1 MDRDLKSIFYAF
13 IIIGSFFRG
22 HGTINELL
30 VSVTATKSKI
40 SDSNH
45 SPRITTSDIISK
57 KNYFVLGGVGGGSV
71 LLESDG
77 GLCFRVVGVLLS
89 KIEIVF

>member
-13 IIIGSFFRG
+13 IITWSFFRG

-40 SDSNH
+40 CDSNH
-45 SPRITTSDIISK
+45 SPRITTSDIRSK
-57 KNYFVLGGVGGGSV
+57 KNYFVLEGVGGGSV
-71 LLESDG
+71 LLESDW
-77 GLCFRVVGVLLS
+77 GLCFRVVGVVLP
-89 KIEIVF
+89 KIEKEF